1 LTNVS
6 NNIIWESGG
15 KKLGKCFRQGD
26 ICFERLEEI
35 PAGLVQ
41 KGTELRI
48 EGEKTGHAHLMQGV
62 QVLLPPRQKEMVPA
76 VIVVPEEGAE
86 IIHPEHGKLS
96 LEAGTFRVTRFRE
109 YQNPR
114 PVD

>member
-1 LTNVS
+1 M
-6 NNIIWESGG
+6 E
-15 KKLGKCFRQGD
+15 KKIFFRQGD
-26 ICFERLEEI
+26 IAFEKIDKI

-41 KGTELRI
+41 KGTELKI
-48 EGEKTGHAHLMQGV
+48 EGEKTGHNHLMQGV
-62 QVLLPPRQKEMVPA
+62 QVLLPPRQTEIVPA

-86 IIHPEHGKLS
+86 MNHPEHEKLS

-109 YQNPR
+109 FQNPK